1 MAVELKDL
9 TKSDENYS
17 QWYNDLVIKAGLA
30 ENSAVRGCMVI
41 KPYGYAIW
49 EKMRDVLDRM
59 FKETGHENAY
69 FPLFIPKSFFSRE
82 ASHVEGFAKECA
94 VVTHYRLK
102 NDEEG
107 KGVVVDPAARL
118 EEELI
123 VRPTSETIIWN
134 TYKNWITSYRD
145 LPILCNQWANVVRW
159 EMRTRLFLRTA
170 EFLWQEGHTAHA
182 TAEEAMEETE
192 RMINVYKT
200 FAEEWMGVPVIVGHK
215 SPNERFAGAVD
226 TLTIE
231 ALMQDGKALQSGTSH
246 FLGQNF
252 AKAFDVQY
260 TNKEG
265 KQEYVWA
272 TSWGVSTRLMGALIM
287 AHSDNNG
294 LVLPPK
300 LAPIQVVM
308 VPIYKGEEQR
318 LQVVARLEEMAK
330 ELRSKGVSVKVDG
343 RDNVRSGF
351 KFAEYELK
359 GVPVRLALG
368 PRDME
373 NGTIELARRDTLS
386 KEVVKQEGLTER
398 IVALL
403 DEIQQNIFQ
412 KALDY
417 RNSMITK
424 VDTWEEFQE
433 VLNTKGGFISAHWDG
448 TPETE
453 QAIKDATKATI
464 RCIPI
469 DAEPEEGK
477 CIFTGKPSHCRVLF
491 AKSY

>member
-17 QWYNDLVIKAGLA
+17 QWYNDLVLKAGLA

-107 KGVVVDPAARL
+107 KGIVVDPAARL

-182 TAEEAMEETE
+182 TAEEAIEETE
-192 RMINVYKT
+192 RLINVYKT

-215 SPNERFAGAVD
+215 SPNERFAGAID

-260 TNKEG
+260 TSKEG

-318 LQVVARLEEMAK
+318 LAAVARFEEIAQQ
-330 ELRSKGVSVKVDG
+330 LRAKGVSVKVDA

-373 NGTIELARRDTLS
+373 NGTIELARRDTLT
-386 KEVVKQEGLTER
+386 KEVVSQEGIVDR

-403 DEIQQNIFQ
+403 DEIQNNILQ
-412 KALDY
+412 KALNY

-424 VDTWEEFQE
+424 VDTWEEFKE
-433 VLNTKGGFISAHWDG
+433 VLENKGGFISAHWDG

-453 QAIKDATKATI
+453 QAIKEATKATI
-464 RCIPI
+464 RCIPM
-469 DAEPEEGK
+469 DVVEEEGT
-477 CIFTGKPSHCRVLF
+477 CIFSGKPSKFRVLF